1 MLRWVTT
8 LLAGA
13 LLYTALMGVL
23 THEFFPLLDTYCFDT
38 RRYVAPNF
46 DKVIELDDVIFNPD
60 SKEWWKFFDFYSTGR
75 LQHVFTDFYNPL
87 PHYTIHLA
95 WGLWPPVFAYNVLL
109 GLCWL
114 LAALAACGAALALR
128 ASPPAALLAGALF
141 AFNPL
146 AVLTIRSG
154 SLDRAAF
161 FWIPLLLL
169 LLALSRRRRGWGWP
183 LAAGVVLALCGLTNQ
198 YYLLAAGMAV
208 VGWAALCFW
217 APSTA
222 DGAPT
227 RKGALIRVGL
237 CLAFGLLLLSP
248 MLIFE
253 VANLWNAGARSLMVR
268 EFPEGRWFVHWWMLP
283 VVLLGLLALLGPLP
297 WRPRVR
303 GKPVAWFLL
312 IAAAAQIGSLSLW
325 AVAPQSMIEA
335 LRSLP
340 VVWRLQSLTTTVL
353 LSALAL
359 SVLAGLGLAGLLKKL
374 QRPALRATLLGL
386 TVGAV
391 LGTLVQTQRSV
402 QEVYRSGISMEIP
415 APAIQQ
421 VMSTSRDQCV
431 ILEFLGSDY
440 MGPRPQVLKF
450 YFKHWTG
457 LHFRSWDLDQSAL
470 MRIYGPLFDALY
482 PGQRSRAM
490 TNPRTAHRFSDCGS
504 YIFMDKN
511 DPHSANL
518 PAIKELIRGRC
529 LTKSHE
535 SEDWLLLQTKSVVKT
550 RKCYEA
556 LPQ

>member
-268 EFPEGRWFVHWWMLP
+268 EFPEGRWFHHWWMLP
-283 VVLLGLLALLGPLP
+283 VALLSLVALLGARP

-303 GKPVAWFLL
+303 GRPVAWFLAL
-312 IAAAAQIGSLSLW
+312 AAVAQLGLLSLW
-325 AVAPQSMIEA
+325 AVAPQSAISA

-340 VVWRLQSLTTTVL
+340 VIWRLQSLTTTAL

-359 SVLAGLGLAGLLKKL
+359 SVLAGLGLSVLLASLKKTTHRAAALGLVAGLFFGSLVL
-374 QRPALRATLLGL
+374 TARAVDDVFAAG
-386 TVGAV
+386 V
-391 LGTLVQTQRSV
+391 
-402 QEVYRSGISMEIP
+402 SMEIP
-415 APAIQQ
+415 APMVQE
-421 VMSTSRDQCV
+421 VVSNSRRQRCLV
-431 ILEFLGSDY
+431 LEFLGEDY

-457 LHFRSWDLDQSAL
+457 AHFRSWDLDQSTL
-470 MRIYGPLFDALY
+470 MRMYGPLFDALY
-482 PGQRSRAM
+482 PGQRGRAM
-490 TNPRTAHRFSDCGS
+490 ENPRTARRLDDCGT
-504 YIFMDKN
+504 YIFVDKN
-511 DPHSANL
+511 DPHTQKL
-518 PAIKELIRGRC
+518 PALADLIKGGC
-529 LTKSHE
+529 LQKPLE
-535 SEDWLLLQTKSVVKT
+535 RDGWMLLRAASVKKA
-550 RKCYEA
+550 RACYEA
-556 LPQ
+556 LP